1 LCPSEKNRISAQN
14 IGLDWSAYEKH
25 PVHFISEAAM
35 LSEKVL
41 LCSPNSFNDGLDLVK
56 ELAKKNNL

>member
-1 LCPSEKNRISAQN
+1 
-14 IGLDWSAYEKH
+14 
-25 PVHFISEAAM
+25 M

-56 ELAKKNNL
+56 ELGKKIIYRSTFRRVAVTSLFSSSNTAL

>member
-1 LCPSEKNRISAQN
+1 
-14 IGLDWSAYEKH
+14 
-25 PVHFISEAAM
+25 M

-56 ELAKKNNL
+56 ELVKKNNS